1 MNKDSRSARA
11 GAGMLAALTFAGIVG
26 TGPARAETG
35 EGSCAGERWVG
46 AWTASPS
53 DAVGLIDPLLRPIA
67 SIGEQTY
74 RVVVTPHRGGRQV
87 RIKLTNRFR
96 PLPLTVGRVT
106 VAGQT
111 AGAGV
116 EAATLRPVTFG
127 GRAGVTVEP
136 GGELLS
142 DPVEFASTAWE
153 SLAVSVYLPGPAPAL
168 SGHFNGN
175 ATSYYTAPGSGDS
188 AADVTGAAYGLTTTS
203 APLVSA
209 VEVTAGTAVSAVVA
223 LGDSITDGYVSADYL
238 GVPQHS
244 GILDADARYPD
255 FLQRRIDAAGLPL
268 VVLNAGIS
276 GNELVDDGIIPM
288 FGPGLVSRLDSD
300 VLAQTAV
307 SDVIVLAGINDLDS
321 PLGTDYDGLVA
332 GYTALIARLHAA
344 GLRVHLGT
352 LTPAGDSLIGDTLA
366 PRQNPIRLRVNDWI
380 RAQRLSDSVI
390 DFAAAL
396 QDPADP
402 DRLDP
407 RYAGPD
413 LLHPNP
419 AGYHAMAEVV
429 DLSALGGNGCD
440 TE

>member
-1 MNKDSRSARA
+1 MNKDSRSART
-11 GAGMLAALTFAGIVG
+11 GAGVLAALTVAGVVG
-26 TGPARAETG
+26 AGPARADAG
-35 EGSCAGERWVG
+35 DGACAGERWVG
-46 AWTASPS
+46 AWSASPS
-53 DAVGLIDPLLRPIA
+53 DALGLVDPLLRPIA
-67 SIGEQTY
+67 AVGEQTY
-74 RVVVTPHRGGRQV
+74 RVVVTPHRGGDRV
-87 RIKLTNRFR
+87 RVKLTNRFR
-96 PLPLTVGRVT
+96 PFPLTVGRVT
-106 VAGQT
+106 VAERG
-111 AGAGV
+111 AGAAV
-116 EAATLRPVTFG
+116 AAESLRPITFG
-127 GRAGVTVEP
+127 GRTAVTLDAGQ
-136 GGELLS
+136 ELLS
-142 DPVEFASTAWE
+142 DPIDFAATAWE
-153 SLAVSVYLPGPAPAL
+153 SLAVSVYLPGAAPLL
-168 SGHFNGN
+168 SGHFNAN
-175 ATSYYTAPGSGDS
+175 ATSWYTPPGSGDS
-188 AADVTGAAYGLTTTS
+188 TADVTGAAYGLTTTS

-209 VEVTAGTAVSAVVA
+209 LEVTASPAVSAVVA
-223 LGDSITDGYVSADYL
+223 LGDSITDGYVSADYV
-238 GVPQHS
+238 GVPQHP

-288 FGPGLVSRLDSD
+288 FGPSLLSRLDSD
-300 VLAQTAV
+300 VLAQAAV

-321 PLGTDYDGLVA
+321 PLGADYDGLVA

-344 GLRVHLGT
+344 GVRVHLGT
-352 LTPAGDSLIGDTLA
+352 LTPTGNSLIGDTLA

-419 AGYHAMAEVV
+419 AGYHAMAELIE
-429 DLSALGGNGCD
+429 LSTLGANGCGAN
-440 TE
+440 